1 MARNLKFKYIVC
13 LLTTNIILS
22 SPLSDV
28 PIIATGG
35 SHIAS
40 TITRWFGVTS
50 VPQLRRELSPTT
62 ALAAIYMCWFLG
74 YNTPQQM
81 LNYFNVF
88 QVGFAGLRQQPYL
101 STLFI
106 LEQKILTCSI
116 TVSSTIYWILKKRRG
131 NAVSTERV
139 YSDSWQCS
147 AANNNIMFTMV
158 AALLLQIIWT

>member
-1 MARNLKFKYIVC
+1 MSVDYKYNLIISSFRCSHHCHRWIACCLYDYQIVWGNFC
-13 LLTTNIILS
+13 S
-22 SPLSDV
+22 S
-28 PIIATGG
+28 
-35 SHIAS
+35 AS
-40 TITRWFGVTS
+40 TWT
-50 VPQLRRELSPTT
+50 TT

-131 NAVSTERV
+131 NAVSTERE

-147 AANNNIMFTMV
+147 AAHNNIMFTMV

>member
-1 MARNLKFKYIVC
+1 MNLKFKYIVC

-62 ALAAIYMCWFLG
+62 ALAAIYMC
-74 YNTPQQM
+74 
-81 LNYFNVF
+81 
-88 QVGFAGLRQQPYL
+88 
-101 STLFI
+101 
-106 LEQKILTCSI
+106 
-116 TVSSTIYWILKKRRG
+116 
-131 NAVSTERV
+131 
-139 YSDSWQCS
+139 
-147 AANNNIMFTMV
+147 
-158 AALLLQIIWT
+158 

>member
-28 PIIATGG
+28 PIIATAG
-35 SHIAS
+35 SHVAS
-40 TITRWFGVTS
+40 TITRWFGVTF

-62 ALAAIYMCWFLG
+62 ALAQFICVDFLAIERLNNCWIISTL
-74 YNTPQQM
+74 
-81 LNYFNVF
+81 F

-131 NAVSTERV
+131 NAVSTGRV
-139 YSDSWQCS
+139 YSDSWQCR
-147 AANNNIMFTMV
+147 AANSNIMFTMV

>member
-1 MARNLKFKYIVC
+1 
-13 LLTTNIILS
+13 
-22 SPLSDV
+22 
-28 PIIATGG
+28 
-35 SHIAS
+35 
-40 TITRWFGVTS
+40 
-50 VPQLRRELSPTT
+50 
-62 ALAAIYMCWFLG
+62 
-74 YNTPQQM
+74 M

-139 YSDSWQCS
+139 YSDS
-147 AANNNIMFTMV
+147 
-158 AALLLQIIWT
+158 

>member
-1 MARNLKFKYIVC
+1 MNLKVQVYCMSVDYKYNLIISSFRCSHHCHSWIACCLYNYQIVWGNFC
-13 LLTTNIILS
+13 YS
-22 SPLSDV
+22 
-28 PIIATGG
+28 
-35 SHIAS
+35 AS
-40 TITRWFGVTS
+40 TW
-50 VPQLRRELSPTT
+50 TT
-62 ALAAIYMCWFLG
+62 TTLAAIYMCWFLG